1 MKTPQRKFVVE
12 FKSGRRQPKARTTS
26 IWGDTDFKALA
37 REVQDQSPHPFNAA
51 ESAAESRD
59 TLPEPLNQHPI
70 GQIDA
75 KAAGAAPPETAQ
87 QQAAIP
93 IAEAIVPAQE
103 GQPALQPAAAAKR
116 APRKYSKTK
125 PAAPVALAVIAEANP
140 RPHFEAEDAPG
151 SKQDIAF
158 LEAENKRLKRLRAEQ
173 LHAEN
178 LQLRTMLARFE
189 S

>member
-37 REVQDQSPHPFNAA
+37 REVQDQSPHPFNAT
-51 ESAAESRD
+51 ETAAESRD

-75 KAAGAAPPETAQ
+75 KAAEAAPSEPAQ
-87 QQAAIP
+87 QQAAIL
-93 IAEAIVPAQE
+93 IAEATVPAQE
-103 GQPALQPAAAAKR
+103 SQPASKPAAASKR
-116 APRKYSKTK
+116 APRRYSKRE
-125 PAAPVALAVIAEANP
+125 PATVASALTVEANP
-140 RPHFEAEDAPG
+140 RPQFEAEDAPA

-158 LEAENKRLKRLRAEQ
+158 LEAENKRLKSLRAEQ

>member
-12 FKSGRRQPKARTTS
+12 FKSGRRHPKARTTS

-37 REVQDQSPHPFNAA
+37 REVQEQSPHPFNAA
-51 ESAAESRD
+51 ETAAESRD
-59 TLPEPLNQHPI
+59 TLPEPPNHRPI

-75 KAAGAAPPETAQ
+75 KAAEAAPSETTQ

-93 IAEAIVPAQE
+93 VAETIVPAQE
-103 GQPALQPAAAAKR
+103 SRPASQPAAASKR
-116 APRKYSKTK
+116 APRKYSQRK
-125 PAAPVALAVIAEANP
+125 PAPAIATAVIGEVNA
-140 RPHFEAEDAPG
+140 RPQFEAEDAPV
-151 SKQDIAF
+151 SKQDVAF